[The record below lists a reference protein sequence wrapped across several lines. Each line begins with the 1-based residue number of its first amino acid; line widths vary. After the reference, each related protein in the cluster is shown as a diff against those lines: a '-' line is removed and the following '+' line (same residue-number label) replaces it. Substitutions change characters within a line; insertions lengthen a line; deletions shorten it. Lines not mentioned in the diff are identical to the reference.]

1 MGLGRVFKKI
11 GDGFLTVGKIIADV
25 ADIPF
30 AEELIAF
37 VPVVGPAL
45 SIAMKY
51 VDEAEKKFSEPKSGK
66 VKMAWA
72 LHNTRSALL
81 KSASKRSGYLVSW
94 SWLSYSLRARLC
106 LENLNE

>member
-81 KSASKRSGYLVSW
+81 EVGVEEKRILGLLELALLLIKGEALLGKS
-94 SWLSYSLRARLC
+94 
-106 LENLNE
+106 E